1 MLRLLQQRR
10 GATALLPSMRANV
23 LGQRQ
28 LWHHANRSSQG
39 RLPRALQ
46 PLPTTVRTLYTS
58 RDEWRNATWKD
69 KAKAG
74 AVVAAGVGVFVVV
87 SSVALSV
94 VVTGVVGLGAY
105 GLYRSFRDSRGGNS
119 AWSSSSKNNA
129 LFNNLGR
136 TKVRGGNPLTAGMP
150 LVLQGLMTGLFS
162 LVGGAMKQSMGRI
175 ATIQKAANQRLQG
188 HPAITRQFGPSVE
201 VASPQQVV
209 EQTVNGVGVIQA
221 SFPVGGQMSRAYV
234 RVKATV
240 DANNDLSYQQF
251 QYVNSATG
259 DSIDL
264 LHPSPSSSRTK
275 VIKDAEFR
283 DV

>member
-10 GATALLPSMRANV
+10 GVTVLLPSMRASV

-28 LWHHANRSSQG
+28 LWHHANRSPQ
-39 RLPRALQ
+39 RLLPRALQ
-46 PLPTTVRTLYTS
+46 PLSTTVRTLYTS
-58 RDEWRNATWKD
+58 PDDWRNANWKD

-74 AVVAAGVGVFVVV
+74 AIVVAGVGVFVVV

-94 VVTGVVGLGAY
+94 VVTGVIGLGAY

-136 TKVRGGNPLTAGMP
+136 TKARGGNPLTAGMP

-162 LVGGAMKQSMGRI
+162 LVGGAMKQSMGRV
-175 ATIQKAANQRLQG
+175 ATIQNAANERLQG
-188 HPAITRQFGPSVE
+188 HPAITRQFGLGVQ
-201 VASPQQVV
+201 VGSPQQLV
-209 EQTVNGVGVIQA
+209 EQTVNGAGVIQA
-221 SFPVGGQMSRAYV
+221 SFPIGGQLSRAYV

-240 DANNDLSYQQF
+240 DANNNLSYQQF

-264 LHPSPSSSRTK
+264 LHQAPSSSRAKT
-275 VIKDAEFR
+275 IKDAEFR